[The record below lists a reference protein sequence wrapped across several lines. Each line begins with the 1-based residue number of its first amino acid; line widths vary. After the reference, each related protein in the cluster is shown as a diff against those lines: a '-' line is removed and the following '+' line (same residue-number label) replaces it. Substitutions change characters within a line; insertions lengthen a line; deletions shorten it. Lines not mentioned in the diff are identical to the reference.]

1 MHHVSYKSYIY
12 ALQLFVKDYVLDNY
26 MWIHIYMLDNI
37 FVVHCIYCAFVS
49 TIVVNNYQRRMQ
61 CQKLRHFHSV
71 FLFLKFPRLGQHASR
86 LASQTGQFAAK
97 NGQRLTG
104 RSCRDFML
112 INKKTTLSSKPI
124 GCTGFQKNWKPG
136 WWRRRL
142 H

>member
-1 MHHVSYKSYIY
+1 MFLISP
-12 ALQLFVKDYVLDNY
+12 
-26 MWIHIYMLDNI
+26 IYMLYNHLLKTMCWTIICGFISICLDNI

-49 TIVVNNYQRRMQ
+49 TIIVNNYQRHMQ

-97 NGQRLTG
+97 NGQWLTG

-112 INKKTTLSSKPI
+112 INKKNN
-124 GCTGFQKNWKPG
+124 FVQ
-136 WWRRRL
+136 
-142 H
+142 